1 MRKIDIDRYRFP
13 DISRYIESANVTIE
27 KINRLF
33 LGPQEDP
40 SAEVGPSYQLPVWS
54 IPLVHAR
61 GRKSCR
67 ADGFVHTRRI
77 SVRAYGWFRHYRP
90 FVFPT
95 LLVSDNKFTCA
106 ASIATDDKENGFK
119 LRHKY
124 AILNIL
130 RSHYIDDTDSA
141 DTRIAAVYS

>member
-1 MRKIDIDRYRFP
+1 MHEIDIDRYRFP

-27 KINRLF
+27 TINRLF

-40 SAEVGPSYQLPVWS
+40 SAEVGPSYQLSVWS

-106 ASIATDDKENGFK
+106 ASIATDDKEKIQAPAQICHFE
-119 LRHKY
+119 HSV
-124 AILNIL
+124 
-130 RSHYIDDTDSA
+130 RSHYIDGTDSA